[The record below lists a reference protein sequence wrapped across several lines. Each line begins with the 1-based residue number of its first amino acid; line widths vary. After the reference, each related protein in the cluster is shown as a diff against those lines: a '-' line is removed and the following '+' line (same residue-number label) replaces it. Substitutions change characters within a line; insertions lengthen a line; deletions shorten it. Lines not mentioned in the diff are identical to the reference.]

1 VTDRLRPPAVG
12 PHNRNV
18 AFWRAF
24 SRPARYAAIVAG
36 ALPALAFPAPNL
48 EFVAWFGLVPGML
61 LFRSAPSG
69 REAAVRGWW
78 FGAGFLLAS
87 LYWLAPNLGPGLLL
101 IVAFIGALWTIFG
114 AATWGLL
121 RSPVT
126 PLRALAA
133 LAVVPSCWLVADWVR
148 SWQGFGGPW
157 SVYGASQWQH
167 PAILALAALG
177 GVWLVSF
184 ALVAANTG
192 ILIALVAR
200 PIPVRLI
207 GAASALIALAA
218 GPVAFALTSA
228 SPVSRQVTIALVQ
241 PGVVHNRTLSAYASQ
256 RLSAGLG
263 HDHADLIVW
272 GESSVAVDLSQPGS
286 ASRLRQLEELSA
298 ADGAQLLVNQDSIV
312 NGNHSKVALLIGR
325 NGIDGRYVKTRL
337 VPFGEYIP
345 FRGELGWLTK
355 ISKAA
360 SQNMIPGT
368 GARVLHVTMPKGPPL
383 TIGVLICFESAF
395 PDMSRVDTDHG
406 AQLVV
411 YQTSDSTWQASWEWA
426 QAQHAALAALRS
438 AETGRPVVQAA
449 LTGDSVAF
457 DARGRLLAWK
467 GSSFRGVALE
477 RLRLPPASART
488 LYDQLGDYVPW
499 TAVAIS
505 VLAAAI
511 ALLRTGRIRRL
522 TAHPHGPAGIVWD
535 GNPRRDRSGA
545 VTSTPQQD
553 GATNGSGLE
562 GGSPAAAPRSEQ

>member
-1 VTDRLRPPAVG
+1 VG
-12 PHNRNV
+12 
-18 AFWRAF
+18 FWRALG
-24 SRPARYAAIVAG
+24 RPLRYAALVAG

-61 LFRSAPSG
+61 LFRSAPSA

-78 FGAGFLLAS
+78 FGTGFLLAS
-87 LYWLAPNLGPGLLL
+87 LYWLSPNLGPALLL
-101 IVAFIGALWTIFG
+101 VVAFIGFLWTIFG
-114 AATWGLL
+114 GATWGLL
-121 RSPVT
+121 RPPVT

-133 LAVVPSCWLVADWVR
+133 LAVLPSCWLVADWVR

-192 ILIALVAR
+192 IMIALVAR
-200 PIPVRLI
+200 PVPVRLI
-207 GAASALIALAA
+207 GAAGALVALAA
-218 GPVAFALTSA
+218 GPAAYALTSA
-228 SPVSRQVTIALVQ
+228 SPVSRHVTIALVQ
-241 PGVVHNRTLSAYASQ
+241 PGVVHNSKISAYASQ
-256 RLSAGLG
+256 RLSAGLRG
-263 HDHADLIVW
+263 DHADLIVW
-272 GESSVAVDLSQPGS
+272 GESSVAVDLSAPSS
-286 ASRLRQLEELSA
+286 AARLRQLEALSA
-298 ADGAQLLVNQDSIV
+298 ADDAQLLVNQDSIAPD
-312 NGNHSKVALLIGR
+312 GDHSKVALLIGGD
-325 NGIDGRYVKTRL
+325 GIDGRYVKTRL

-345 FRGELGWLTK
+345 FRQELGWLTK

-360 SQNMIPGT
+360 AENMVPGT
-368 GARVLHVTMPKGPPL
+368 GAHDLRVTMPGGQPPL

-406 AQLVV
+406 AQLIV

-426 QAQHAALAALRS
+426 QAQHASLAALRA

-457 DARGRLLAWK
+457 DPRGRLIAWK
-467 GSSFRGVALE
+467 GSSFRGVALV
-477 RLRLPPASART
+477 RLGLPPASART

-499 TAVAIS
+499 TAVGIAA
-505 VLAAAI
+505 LAAAI

-522 TAHPHGPAGIVWD
+522 TSHPHRPADIGWD

-553 GATNGSGLE
+553 GATDGSELSD
-562 GGSPAAAPRSEQ
+562 GSPAAAPRSEQ

>member
-1 VTDRLRPPAVG
+1 
-12 PHNRNV
+12 V

-24 SRPARYAAIVAG
+24 GRPVRYAALVAG

-61 LFRSAPSG
+61 LLRSAPSA

-101 IVAFIGALWTIFG
+101 IAAFIGALWTIFG

-121 RSPVT
+121 RPPIT

-157 SVYGASQWQH
+157 AVYGASQWQH

-207 GAASALIALAA
+207 GVASALIALAA

-228 SPVSRQVTIALVQ
+228 SPVSRHVTIALVQ
-241 PGVVHNRTLSAYASQ
+241 PGVVHNPTLSAYASQ
-256 RLSAGLG
+256 RLSADLR

-272 GESSVAVDLSQPGS
+272 GESSVAVDLSLPSS
-286 ASRLRQLEELSA
+286 ASRLRQLEALSA

-312 NGNHSKVALLIGR
+312 NGNHSKVALLIGS

-345 FRGELGWLTK
+345 FRQELGWLTK

-360 SQNMIPGT
+360 SQNMVPGT
-368 GARVLHVTMPKGPPL
+368 GAHVLHVTMPKGPPL

-406 AQLVV
+406 AQLIV

-426 QAQHAALAALRS
+426 QAQHAALGALRA

-467 GSSFRGVALE
+467 GSSFRGVALV
-477 RLRLPPASART
+477 RLGLPPASART

-499 TAVAIS
+499 TAVAIAA
-505 VLAAAI
+505 LAAAV

-522 TAHPHGPAGIVWD
+522 TAHPHGPAGIPWD

-553 GATNGSGLE
+553 GATNGSGL
-562 GGSPAAAPRSEQ
+562 GDGSPSAAPRSEQ